1 MFELKELTD
10 DELQRCVDN
19 QKSDNGT
26 YFYNGIQYEF
36 DELFDLFKK
45 KYFTIKLYLRYKF
58 VFDDKNIVKI
68 DPWGYE
74 ERKRSRKRTD

>member
-1 MFELKELTD
+1 MTDNLEHGWIVDGIDNDDGPDIVHCCECCKELTD

-45 KYFTIKLYLRYKF
+45 KR
-58 VFDDKNIVKI
+58 D
-68 DPWGYE
+68 
-74 ERKRSRKRTD
+74 